1 METSGAPRTRTTRSP
16 WPAVVAAEI
25 LVLVGIALFFLGVAR
40 AFQDCTAWLG
50 CDQGTSGGGGGFLVF
65 LAVVSLVAAPAAV
78 SYLSGHP
85 SPGRAAALSVV
96 AFLGA
101 FALAAP
107 VLSNMLAGLAVALGV
122 GGSLALRLPSPAAV
136 RARALLVLLL
146 VVLCAASAQDISV
159 SFVLAVLALPAIPV
173 ADAIPRALQP

>member
-1 METSGAPRTRTTRSP
+1 METSGAPRTRTARSP

-25 LVLVGIALFFLGVAR
+25 LVLVGIALFLAGVAR
-40 AFQDCTAWLG
+40 KFQDCAGWFG
-50 CDQGTSGGGGGFLVF
+50 CGQEASDRGGGFLVL

-96 AFLGA
+96 AFLGG

-107 VLSNMLAGLAVALGV
+107 VLSNMLAGLAVGLAV

-136 RARALLVLLL
+136 RARALLVVLL
-146 VVLCAASAQDISV
+146 VVLCAVYAQDISM
-159 SFVLAVLALPAIPV
+159 SFVLALLALPAIPV
-173 ADAIPRALQP
+173 VDRISR